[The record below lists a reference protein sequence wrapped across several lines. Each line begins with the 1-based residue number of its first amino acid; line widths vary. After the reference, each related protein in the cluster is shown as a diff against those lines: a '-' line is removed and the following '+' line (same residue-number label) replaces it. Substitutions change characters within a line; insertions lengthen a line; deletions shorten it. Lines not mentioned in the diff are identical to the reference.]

1 MISATWAAVRFG
13 ASRLSRSAKLELG
26 GRGDRL
32 AVAHDGASASNPPA
46 R

>member
-13 ASRLSRSAKLELG
+13 ASRLSRSASSSWAAG
-26 GRGDRL
+26 VTGSQWRI
-32 AVAHDGASASNPPA
+32 DGASASNPPA